1 MEKGNLF
8 SISLKLALVILFIAL
23 VNIFM
28 VPRFSA
34 EFYILFITIVLML
47 IMVLIGSLMIRRRKE
62 WKK

>member
-1 MEKGNLF
+1 MKNNSLF
-8 SISLKLALVILFIAL
+8 SISLKLALIILIIAL

-47 IMVLIGSLMIRRRKE
+47 IMVIVGAIMVRRDK
-62 WKK
+62 

>member
-1 MEKGNLF
+1 MKNNSLF
-8 SISLKLALVILFIAL
+8 SISLKLALIILIIAS

-47 IMVLIGSLMIRRRKE
+47 IMVIVGAIMVRRDK
-62 WKK
+62 